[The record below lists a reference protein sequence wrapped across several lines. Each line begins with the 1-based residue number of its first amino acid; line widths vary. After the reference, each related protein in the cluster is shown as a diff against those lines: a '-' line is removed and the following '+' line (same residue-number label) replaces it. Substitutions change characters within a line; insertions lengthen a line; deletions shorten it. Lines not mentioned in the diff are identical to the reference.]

1 MVTPCTL
8 EGEAERVP
16 EELRVV
22 VRVGV
27 DDTGRHHE
35 PGGVELGGRR
45 LVDLADGDDAAVPD
59 PDVGQAA
66 GLPGAV
72 DERAG
77 SDDVVEHGTSGGG
90 ARAGGCRAPKSDDP
104 SAYRRVSGRP
114 RGTSSARTC
123 PAMPVDNRSLL
134 RNPRVA
140 SPCPQVIHRLC
151 PTPSPCSTFRA
162 ALAHV
167 LCSDRADATID
178 AVQPRAEPPTDRRGP
193 PRQLLERAIRAGYID
208 AGRFKIPEAN
218 VQPASLD
225 LRLGE
230 RALRIRCS
238 FLPGT
243 DSVERKLKD
252 YILDEID
259 LRGDGA
265 MLEARC
271 PYLIE
276 LKERLDLPAGLRG
289 KANPKSSTGRI
300 DVFTR
305 VITDH
310 SDRFD
315 EMAPGYHGPLYLE
328 VVPLSFAVRVKEDLT
343 LNQLRL
349 SMGRPWL
356 SDDEVRADA
365 PRGADPL
372 PRRASRCRSTTSC
385 SRTGSSSVSTCSGD
399 ERGQVGHSTRDS
411 APLLDLTT
419 GGEVDPRPFWD
430 PVFREDGDRLVLS
443 PKRFYLLMSDE
454 AVSIPPNLAAEMT
467 AYDPTSGELRTHY
480 AGFFDP
486 GFGFDPT
493 GGFRGSRAALEVR
506 AHDVPFMV
514 ENGQAVC
521 KLTFERMLEE
531 PTALYGSGIGS
542 SYQQQ
547 EETLSRYFRRT
558 GT

>member
-1 MVTPCTL
+1 VAQVVLSLHATS
-8 EGEAERVP
+8 EGV
-16 EELRVV
+16 
-22 VRVGV
+22 
-27 DDTGRHHE
+27 
-35 PGGVELGGRR
+35 
-45 LVDLADGDDAAVPD
+45 
-59 PDVGQAA
+59 
-66 GLPGAV
+66 LPG
-72 DERAG
+72 
-77 SDDVVEHGTSGGG
+77 
-90 ARAGGCRAPKSDDP
+90 
-104 SAYRRVSGRP
+104 
-114 RGTSSARTC
+114 
-123 PAMPVDNRSLL
+123 
-134 RNPRVA
+134 
-140 SPCPQVIHRLC
+140 
-151 PTPSPCSTFRA
+151 
-162 ALAHV
+162 
-167 LCSDRADATID
+167 
-178 AVQPRAEPPTDRRGP
+178 
-193 PRQLLERAIRAGYID
+193 QLLERAIHAGYID

-315 EMAPGYHGPLYLE
+315 EIAPGYHGPLYLE
-328 VVPLSFAVRVKEDLT
+328 VVPLSFAVRVNEDLT

-356 SDDEVRADA
+356 SDEEVRQTHLAA
-365 PRGADPL
+365 PILFRQGAPAPVEDL
-372 PRRASRCRSTTSC
+372 VLSN
-385 SRTGSSSVSTCSGD
+385 GLFLGLDLHGD

-419 GGEVDPRPFWD
+419 GVEADPTPFWD
-430 PVFREDGDRLVLS
+430 PVFREEGDRLVLS
-443 PKRFYLLMSDE
+443 PKRFYLLMSHE

-486 GFGFDPT
+486 GFGFDPA
-493 GGFRGSRAALEVR
+493 GRFCGSRAALEVR

-547 EETLSRYFRRT
+547 EETLSRYFRRAAD
-558 GT
+558 